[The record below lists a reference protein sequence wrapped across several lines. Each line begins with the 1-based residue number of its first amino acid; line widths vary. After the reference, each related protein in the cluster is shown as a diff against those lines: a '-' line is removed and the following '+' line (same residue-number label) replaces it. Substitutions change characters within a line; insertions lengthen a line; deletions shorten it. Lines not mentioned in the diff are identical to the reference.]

1 MPKLLILST
10 GGALTIRR
18 ALGARD
24 DQPFTLRS
32 DLTVTIEEFANLPGS
47 HLTPQQIFA
56 LSQRI
61 QNLRDS
67 FDSILV
73 TTGSDTLEETAF
85 LIDLLLPE
93 GPPIVITGLP
103 RLSGSGFPDANGLLA
118 AITVAAA
125 PSAANLGVL
134 VVADGAIYAAAAVQ
148 MQFSQGV
155 GMITAPTGFL
165 GRVEGDQVY
174 IRLQPLNRQ
183 WIAAPRLVEP
193 VDLIR
198 IGQGADDRQLRHS
211 IADNVA
217 GIVIETFGSGRVPPW
232 WLPAIGEAIQRR
244 IPVVA
249 VSRAGAGGM
258 GDEFG
263 YVGAYHDL
271 RKLGVIFAPDLS
283 GIKARL
289 KLMAALAVA
298 RSPAEL
304 RALFQ
309 ERKDS

>member
-1 MPKLLILST
+1 MRP
-10 GGALTIRR
+10 
-18 ALGARD
+18 RD
-24 DQPFTLRS
+24 W
-32 DLTVTIEEFANLPGS
+32 
-47 HLTPQQIFA
+47 
-56 LSQRI
+56 
-61 QNLRDS
+61 
-67 FDSILV
+67 
-73 TTGSDTLEETAF
+73 
-85 LIDLLLPE
+85 
-93 GPPIVITGLP
+93 
-103 RLSGSGFPDANGLLA
+103 
-118 AITVAAA
+118 
-125 PSAANLGVL
+125 
-134 VVADGAIYAAAAVQ
+134 
-148 MQFSQGV
+148 
-155 GMITAPTGFL
+155 
-165 GRVEGDQVY
+165 
-174 IRLQPLNRQ
+174 LN
-183 WIAAPRLVEP
+183 P